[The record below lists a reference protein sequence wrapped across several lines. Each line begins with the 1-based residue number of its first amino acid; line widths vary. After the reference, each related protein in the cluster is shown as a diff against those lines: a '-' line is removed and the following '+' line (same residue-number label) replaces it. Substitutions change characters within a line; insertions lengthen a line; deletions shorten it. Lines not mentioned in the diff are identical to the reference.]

1 MLGVHKACLVPS
13 TVNKQRFGVDTWSKV
28 RGMQQLGAWLR
39 GIQHSILCLNL
50 GFSWVYL
57 LEILVV

>member
-13 TVNKQRFGVDTWSKV
+13 TVNKQRFGVDTCSKV

-39 GIQHSILCLNL
+39 SVSIVLCLNL

>member
-1 MLGVHKACLVPS
+1 MLGVHKARLVPS

-39 GIQHSILCLNL
+39 GIQHSTVFEPRLQL
-50 GFSWVYL
+50 GL
-57 LEILVV
+57 PP